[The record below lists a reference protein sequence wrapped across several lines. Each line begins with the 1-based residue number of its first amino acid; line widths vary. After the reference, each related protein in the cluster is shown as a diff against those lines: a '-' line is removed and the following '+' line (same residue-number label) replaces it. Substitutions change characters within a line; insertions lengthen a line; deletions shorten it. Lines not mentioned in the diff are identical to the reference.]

1 MTQFVIGTLIEIPV
15 AFTDA
20 AGTPTDPT
28 ALVFRVQRYVPTGAV
43 QTYTYGVESAVVRDS
58 AGAYHL
64 EYLVEAAGSYIWQAT
79 ATGAVQRAVKG
90 DFTADTFFPPPS
102 P

>member
-28 ALVFRVQRYVPTGAV
+28 ALVFRVQLYVPTGTV
-43 QTYTYGVESAVVRDS
+43 QTFTYGVDVAVVRDS

-64 EYLVEAAGSYIWQAT
+64 EYLVGAAGSYIWRAE
-79 ATGAVQRAVKG
+79 ATGAVQRAVEG
-90 DFTADTFFPPPS
+90 DFTASTYFP
-102 P
+102 